1 MDKFNNLKIL
11 LLCWGLASIWYI
23 YTLIRGQN
31 TWTVLS
37 EMILFSFLG
46 LQLLLINF
54 CLLRLMNQLFG
65 KDALRKEKNFLIFT
79 VIFFSLSYF
88 LQVSENITTYIMI
101 KNSNSSRFDLFCRS
115 NFFVSLINILVF
127 VTTEWLPYMIIFVL
141 NYRNFRI
148 IDS

>member
-88 LQVSENITTYIMI
+88 L
-101 KNSNSSRFDLFCRS
+101 
-115 NFFVSLINILVF
+115 
-127 VTTEWLPYMIIFVL
+127 
-141 NYRNFRI
+141 
-148 IDS
+148 